1 MYKKLNKDNWNRK
14 EHFEFFNQFD
24 EPFFGIVAEIDC
36 SNAYQVCKTNSIPF
50 SLYCLYQAITAVNQ
64 TEEFRY
70 RIKDEEII
78 VFDTIHVT
86 TTIGRNDNTFSFSY
100 IPFTQSLSEFVKLAK
115 IEIERIKSSSGL
127 GANENTG
134 RLDVIHFSTVP
145 WISFT
150 GVTHP
155 QNFKFKD
162 SIPKITFGKYFHRND
177 RMFMPVSVN
186 AHHGLMDGFH
196 VSQFVKLFEHLLNTE
211 FEKKP

>member
-1 MYKKLNKDNWNRK
+1 MYSKLNIETWNRR
-14 EHFEFFNQFD
+14 EHFLFFNQFD

-36 SNAYQVCKTNSIPF
+36 TEAYQVCKHNSIPF
-50 SLYCLYQAITAVNQ
+50 SLYCHYQAITAVNL

-70 RIKDEEII
+70 RILGDEI
-78 VFDTIHVT
+78 VIFDTLHVT
-86 TTIGRNDNTFSFSY
+86 TTIGRDDNTFSFSF
-100 IPFTQSLSEFVKLAK
+100 IPFTQSLNEFIDLAK
-115 IEIERIKSSSGL
+115 LEIDRIKSSSGL

-155 QNFKFKD
+155 QNFKIKD
-162 SIPKITFGKYFHRND
+162 SIPKITFGKYFRRGN
-177 RMFMPVSVN
+177 RMIMPVSVN

-196 VSQFVKLFEHLLNTE
+196 VGQFLQLFEQLMDNKTE
-211 FEKKP
+211 